1 MPDFKY
7 LDATDLPSDPNGSL
21 GQLRTS
27 VRMAYNTSRES
38 HDKLRLLSDTLATV
52 LGYIEGG
59 FEATAEIDKT
69 VAMKNQEVIDAETP
83 EEVET
88 PPAKPKRAA
97 KRPSRKPTTKD

>member
-7 LDATDLPSDPNGSL
+7 LDTIDLPSDPDGSL
-21 GQLRTS
+21 GQIRTA
-27 VRMAYNTSRES
+27 VRRAYNSNRNS
-38 HDKLRLLSDTLATV
+38 HDKLRLLSDTLVTV
-52 LGYIEGG
+52 VGAIESG
-59 FEATAEIDKT
+59 FDTIAEIDKT
-69 VAMKNQEVIDAETP
+69 PAMKNQEAIDSEVL